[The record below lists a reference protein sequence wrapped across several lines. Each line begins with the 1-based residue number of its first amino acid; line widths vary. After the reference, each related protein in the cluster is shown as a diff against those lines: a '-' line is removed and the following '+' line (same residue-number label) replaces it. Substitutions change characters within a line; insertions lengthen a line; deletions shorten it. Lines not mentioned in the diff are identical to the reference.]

1 MKVRDIIKRLKD
13 EGWFVARQSGS
24 HKIFKHIDK
33 PDTRIVLPDHGN
45 NKEPSIGVLNEI
57 KKKAGWK

>member
-1 MKVRDIIKRLKD
+1 MKVRDIVKRLQD
-13 EGWFVARQSGS
+13 EGWYLARQSGS
-24 HKIFKHIDK
+24 HKIYKNNSK
-33 PDTRIVLPDHGN
+33 PEARIVLPDHGN